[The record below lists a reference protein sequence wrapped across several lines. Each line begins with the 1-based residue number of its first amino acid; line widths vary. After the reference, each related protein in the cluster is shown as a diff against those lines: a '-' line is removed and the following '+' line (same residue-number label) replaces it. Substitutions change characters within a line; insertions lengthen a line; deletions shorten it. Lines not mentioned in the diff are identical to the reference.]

1 VSNFSSKYKNK
12 HFSRDQTGGS
22 RVTVAIGVFVGLGLL
37 TSGGY
42 IATRPNTVPLVV
54 KQDDDEI
61 YTGSILFAPRD
72 GKLCR
77 QLLFDNRTGQFAD
90 AGNINCDQV
99 YSSGAKR
106 WSWARVQAIS
116 QGFRGH

>member
-1 VSNFSSKYKNK
+1 VSIFSSRYKSK
-12 HFSRDQTGGS
+12 HFSRDQTGGA
-22 RVTVAIGVFVGLGLL
+22 RVAIIISVFVALGLL

-42 IATRPNTVPLVV
+42 LATRPNTAPLVV
-54 KQDDDEI
+54 KPDDDEI
-61 YTGSILFAPRD
+61 YTGSILFSPHD
-72 GKLCR
+72 GSLCR
-77 QLLFDNRTGQFAD
+77 RLLFDNRTGQFAD
-90 AGNINCDQV
+90 AGHVNCDQI